1 MDKYNKYDYLKEQ
14 LKKSMTID
22 GVVQKRYY
30 HSLEVAKKA
39 LELNE
44 RLCLGL
50 DSDKVYLAGL
60 LHDAAKLKSDEFL
73 WEIIKKEFPNE
84 LDKFKDSKPIWHS
97 LAGPFVVKTEYGI
110 NDEEILSAICY
121 HSTGKANMSTLD
133 KVLFV
138 ADYIEDTRGGN
149 YTKEAVDASFI
160 SLDKALKI
168 ILNQKVDFLR
178 KSGKIICE
186 LTFEAL
192 KYYSENGEE
201 C

>member
-1 MDKYNKYDYLKEQ
+1 MEKYSNLKEQ
-14 LKKSMTID
+14 LKKSMTIN

-39 LELNE
+39 LELTE
-44 RLCLGL
+44 RLSLGL
-50 DSDKVYLAGL
+50 DNEKVYLAGL
-60 LHDAAKLKSDEFL
+60 LHDAAKLKSDDFL
-73 WEIIKKEFPNE
+73 WNIIKKEFPND

-97 LAGPFVVKTEYGI
+97 LAGPFVVKAEYGI
-110 NDEEILSAICY
+110 CDEEILSAICY
-121 HSTGKANMSTLD
+121 HSTGKVNMSTLD

-138 ADYIEDTRGGN
+138 ADYIEDTRGGD
-149 YTKEAVDASFI
+149 YTKEAINASFI

-186 LTFEAL
+186 LTLEAL

>member
-1 MDKYNKYDYLKEQ
+1 MKNYNKYDHLKEQ
-14 LKKSMTID
+14 LKNAMTIN

-50 DSDKVYLAGL
+50 DTEKVYLAGL

-73 WEIIKKEFPNE
+73 WEIIEKEFPDD

-110 NDEEILSAICY
+110 FDEEILSAICY
-121 HSTGKANMSTLD
+121 HSTGKVNMSTLD

>member
-1 MDKYNKYDYLKEQ
+1 MKKYNHLKEQ
-14 LKKSMTID
+14 LKNSMTIN

-44 RLCLGL
+44 RLHLGL
-50 DSDKVYLAGL
+50 DVDKVYLAGL
-60 LHDAAKLKSDEFL
+60 LHDAAKLKSDEYL
-73 WEIIKKEFPNE
+73 WEIIKKDFPSD
-84 LDKFKDSKPIWHS
+84 LDKFKDSKAIWHS
-97 LAGPFVVKTEYGI
+97 LAGPYVVKNEYQI
-110 NDEEILSAICY
+110 YDEEILSAICY
-121 HSTGKANMSTLD
+121 HSTGRENMSTLD

-138 ADYIEDTRGGN
+138 ADYIEDTRGGD
-149 YTKEAVDASFI
+149 YTKAAIEASFI

-178 KSGKIICE
+178 KSGKMICE
-186 LTFEAL
+186 LTLEAL

>member
-1 MDKYNKYDYLKEQ
+1 MPQ
-14 LKKSMTID
+14 
-22 GVVQKRYY
+22 R
-30 HSLEVAKKA
+30 
-39 LELNE
+39 
-44 RLCLGL
+44 
-50 DSDKVYLAGL
+50 L

>member
-1 MDKYNKYDYLKEQ
+1 MEKYNDLKEQ
-14 LKKSMTID
+14 LKSSMTID
-22 GVVQKRYY
+22 GIVQKRYY

-44 RLCLGL
+44 RLSLGL
-50 DSDKVYLAGL
+50 DVDKVYLAGL
-60 LHDAAKLKSDEFL
+60 LHDAAKLKSDDYL
-73 WEIIKKEFPNE
+73 WEIIKREFPNE
-84 LDKFKDSKPIWHS
+84 LEKFKDSKPIWHS
-97 LAGPFVVKTEYGI
+97 LAGPFVVKNEYQI
-110 NDEEILSAICY
+110 YDEEVLSAICY
-121 HSTGKANMSTLD
+121 HSTGKVNMSTLD

-138 ADYIEDTRGGN
+138 ADFIEDTRGKD
-149 YTKEAVDASFI
+149 YTKEAIAASFV
-160 SLDKALKI
+160 SLDKALRI

-186 LTFEAL
+186 LTLEAL

>member
-1 MDKYNKYDYLKEQ
+1 MEKYNHLKEQ
-14 LKKSMTID
+14 LKNSMTID

-39 LELNE
+39 LEINE
-44 RLCLGL
+44 RLKLGL
-50 DSDKVYLAGL
+50 NPDKVYLAGL
-60 LHDAAKLKSDEFL
+60 LHDAAKLKSDEYL
-73 WEIIKKEFPNE
+73 WNIIENEFPDN
-84 LDKFKDSKPIWHS
+84 LDMFKDSKTIWHS
-97 LAGPFVVKTEYGI
+97 LAGPYVVKNEYGI
-110 NDEEILSAICY
+110 DDEEILSAICF
-121 HSTGKANMSTLD
+121 HSTGKENMSTLD

-138 ADYIEDTRGGN
+138 ADYIEDTRGGDWV
-149 YTKEAVDASFI
+149 KKAVEMSFI
-160 SLDKALKI
+160 DLDETVKI